1 MREEDD
7 VCGVA
12 VHECM
17 NATKQKKK
25 EKRKNKNV
33 QFPKTICYFVILTTF
48 HSFSVKRNEKS
59 VFCLQNIKTSKYP
72 SVFRGGGE
80 RGGLVRRVAEGDVYE
95 STGRSM

>member
-1 MREEDD
+1 M
-7 VCGVA
+7 CGVA
-12 VHECM
+12 VHECD
-17 NATKQKKK
+17 KKKK
-25 EKRKNKNV
+25 EKTFSFRNV
-33 QFPKTICYFVILTTF
+33 NPSVIFTTF